1 MIMNKISNDMLKTL
15 LEGDMKKIAEKLT
28 NSKMTSDP
36 IIIQGD
42 TEDLKKGWL
51 SAYINI
57 ANFIEAHC
65 TTSEVTDTMNRFLA
79 KNEKHEYLSPFKYK
93 DDTEYWNKFDKVCE
107 ILTLSPS
114 KYIGAD
120 TTYTYNYDND
130 LSQDIEFRIL
140 EDDRGTYYALIEV
153 HLGGDARCNFSDTV
167 LLELNDVDYFYRMDI
182 SGWVRET
189 EDSYETLSEILEDT
203 VEIKDGCFYNEEGY
217 EILLDSGLYY

>member
-1 MIMNKISNDMLKTL
+1 MIMNKISDDMLQTL

-28 NSKMTSDP
+28 CSSVTENP
-36 IIIQGD
+36 IIIEGD
-42 TEDLKKGWL
+42 AEDLKKGWL
-51 SAYINI
+51 NVYINI
-57 ANFIEAHC
+57 ANFIETHC
-65 TTSEVTDTMNRFLA
+65 TTSETTDIMNRFLA
-79 KNEKHEYLSPFKYK
+79 KNERRVNYFSWI
-93 DDTEYWNKFDKVCE
+93 DDKEYWNKFDKVCE

-167 LLELNDVDYFYRMDI
+167 LLELNDIDYFYHTDI
-182 SGWVRET
+182 RGWISET
-189 EDSYETLSEILEDT
+189 EEDYDCLSQILEDT

-217 EILLDSGLYY
+217 EILLDLGLCY